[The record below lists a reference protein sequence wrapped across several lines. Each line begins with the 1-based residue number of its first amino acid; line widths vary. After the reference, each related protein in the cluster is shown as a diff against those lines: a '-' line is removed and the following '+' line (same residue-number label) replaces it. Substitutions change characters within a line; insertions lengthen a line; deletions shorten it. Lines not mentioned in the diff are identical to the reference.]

1 MIFPYVMEGENVFY
15 FLIIARAIRALI
27 KVVILEEIVMAHG
40 VNTSAFLHSSA
51 TLECDSSNKI
61 FSPGQRI

>member
-1 MIFPYVMEGENVFY
+1 MIFPHVMEGENVFY

-27 KVVILEEIVMAHG
+27 KVVILEEIVMVHG

-51 TLECDSSNKI
+51 TLECDS
-61 FSPGQRI
+61 